1 MYKKI
6 LVAVDGS
13 DTGTRAL
20 KEAVRFAE
28 GTSAKL
34 RIVHVADDVSLNRDS
49 KIVHTDSDLS
59 GDHGSALDMLE
70 EAVAAAREA
79 GVDAE
84 SKLIKRDRMNVQ
96 IADLIAAEA
105 ETWPG
110 DLIVVGTH
118 GRRGVRRLLL
128 GSVAESIARA
138 ASKPVLLVRGE

>member
-13 DTGTRAL
+13 DTGARAL
-20 KEAVRFAE
+20 KEAVRFAG
-28 GTSAKL
+28 GTDAKL
-34 RIVHVADDVSLNRDS
+34 RIVHVVDDVSLSRDS
-49 KIVHTDSDLS
+49 KVVPTGSEE
-59 GDHGSALDMLE
+59 GDHGSALEMLE
-70 EAVAAAREA
+70 EAVTAAKGSDVGA
-79 GVDAE
+79 D

-105 ETWPG
+105 EAWPA

-138 ASKPVLLVRGE
+138 ASRPVLLVRGE